1 MYIRCSKCG
10 VSLTNVVNE
19 DFGKRVVMSL
29 MVLSMVFRIS
39 FGFGVVPAVWHI
51 VVCIWKISHTKLM
64 SSLPPTLLKFLHLK
78 EALVSRMS
86 EMLKLLTLVLLGKI
100 LVVMFLIGIRL
111 KAAYFIMRICS
122 DDLIS
127 LERESDGKGVRD

>member
-10 VSLTNVVNE
+10 VSLTKVVNE

-64 SSLPPTLLKFLHLK
+64 NSLDTVKDFAFK
-78 EALVSRMS
+78 GGI
-86 EMLKLLTLVLLGKI
+86 GK
-100 LVVMFLIGIRL
+100 
-111 KAAYFIMRICS
+111 
-122 DDLIS
+122 
-127 LERESDGKGVRD
+127 